1 MSSLSI
7 LIINAIGW
15 RANYIFMGVLGIGLS
30 LCANFLIREPGVREK
45 FNIKEKK
52 QNILKTFAKKK
63 GEKVSP
69 KADDEDTRSWL

>member
-15 RANYIFMGVLGIGLS
+15 RANYILMGVLGMGLS
-30 LCANFLIREPGVREK
+30 LVANFYIKEPGVREK

-52 QNILKTFAKKK
+52 RNILKSFAKKR
-63 GEKVSP
+63 GE
-69 KADDEDTRSWL
+69 